1 MTLLN
6 VYHLRITI
14 LFQDKYFY
22 EYVSCRI
29 RNCWVCY
36 ASDDEDLAASWVK
49 PCKCRGTT
57 KWVHQ
62 MCIQRWIDEKQKG
75 DCFSKVP
82 CPQCGTIYHIV
93 FPEPG
98 KTRKIL
104 KAMISDLKIAIN
116 TG

>member
-1 MTLLN
+1 MFCFCKNFIDVLMF
-6 VYHLRITI
+6 H
-14 LFQDKYFY
+14 
-22 EYVSCRI
+22 RI

-98 KTRKIL
+98 IYF
-104 KAMISDLKIAIN
+104 
-116 TG
+116 